1 MSNLKDIINTI
12 ECQTSKGEEIMLR
25 LSKNEGEVLKYIIK
39 SFLANSD
46 NKYIHMH
53 HINSAYEHKQI

>member
-1 MSNLKDIINTI
+1 MLKDIVDEIKYQAS
-12 ECQTSKGEEIMLR
+12 EGEEVILR
-25 LSKNEGEVLKYIIK
+25 LSKSEGEALKYIIK